1 MADKFSP
8 KHDKQKAGQ
17 KIEEIIQV
25 TLLENASTWL
35 LTNLKTVGIALGAI
49 IAALIIAYGVTSYQK
64 SAADKALTLEGNAV
78 KLHQEVKDKSAQ
90 QDAQADS
97 SAAEQ
102 PQEDPYK
109 DVIAAYLDVIKKYPS
124 SVSAK
129 RSIYMLGSIAYDTG
143 KYEDA
148 QKYFAEYVAKNPSGY
163 LAVSAEESLAY
174 LLEQQQKF
182 QEAIDALKK
191 VEAKASASRKTEIQL
206 AIARNY
212 KALKQMDNAKAA
224 YQQIVD
230 SNTSAELKDQA
241 KKQIEIIDAQQKV
254 ALGPVAPTEAPQAVA
269 TPADTTEQQAAATP
283 VAEQTPADAAQT
295 PVEAAATPEAAA
307 TAEPTA
313 TPEATAAPELTAT
326 PEPTAS
332 PAPEATATPEPSA
345 TPAPEATATPTS
357 DN

>member
-8 KHDKQKAGQ
+8 KHDKQKVGQ

-25 TLLENASTWL
+25 TLLEKASTWL
-35 LTNLKTVGIALGAI
+35 LTNLKTVGIAIGAI
-49 IAALIIAYGVTSYQK
+49 IAVMIIAYGVTSYQK
-64 SAADKALTLEGNAV
+64 SATEKALALEGKAV
-78 KLHQEVKDKSAQ
+78 KLHQDVKEKAAQ
-90 QDAQADS
+90 QEAQANGA
-97 SAAEQ
+97 AAEQ

-129 RSIYMLGSIAYDTG
+129 RSIYMLGSIAYNIG

-148 QKYFAEYVAKNPSGY
+148 QKYFAEYLAKNPSGY
-163 LAVSAEESLAY
+163 LAISAEADLAY
-174 LLEQQQKF
+174 ILEQQQKF

-212 KALKQMDNAKAA
+212 EALKQMDNAKAT

-241 KKQIEIIDAQQKV
+241 KKRIEIIDAQQKV
-254 ALGPVAPTEAPQAVA
+254 ALGPVEPTAAPQAAA
-269 TPADTTEQQAAATP
+269 TPAETTEEQAAATP
-283 VAEQTPADAAQT
+283 VAEQTPADAAPT

-307 TAEPTA
+307 TVEPTA
-313 TPEATAAPELTAT
+313 TPEATAAPE
-326 PEPTAS
+326 
-332 PAPEATATPEPSA
+332 ATATPEPSE
-345 TPAPEATATPTS
+345 TPAPEATATPTPG
-357 DN
+357 N